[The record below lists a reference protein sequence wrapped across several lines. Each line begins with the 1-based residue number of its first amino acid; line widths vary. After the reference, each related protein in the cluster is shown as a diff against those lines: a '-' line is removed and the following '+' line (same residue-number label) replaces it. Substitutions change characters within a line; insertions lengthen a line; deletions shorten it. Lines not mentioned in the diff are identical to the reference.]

1 MEAVA
6 IDIGDGFLF
15 ISETAQCRYY
25 IEYDNKLAP
34 APAIVTQHNFDTLEM
49 VISRGAG
56 REPDTLIVFDT
67 VTKASYSITVEEF
80 STGRTCVP
88 WPLMG

>member
-6 IDIGDGFLF
+6 IDIWDGWLF

-80 STGRTCVP
+80 ATGRTCVP